1 MRKVAIFWRCN
12 VTRMYEL
19 LFQTGMMGK
28 APLTVNGEMYMEV
41 TDEQYDKLC
50 EFRDQGQLEF
60 RNKPLK
66 EVNGRI
72 VPA

>member
-1 MRKVAIFWRCN
+1 MKRVALYWRCN
-12 VTRMYEL
+12 VTKMYEL

-41 TDEQYDKLC
+41 TDDQYEVLC
-50 EFRDQGQLEF
+50 KYKESGYLEF

>member
-66 EVNGRI
+66 EVNNRI

>member
-1 MRKVAIFWRCN
+1 MIRVAIYWVCK
-12 VTRMYEL
+12 VTKMYEL

-41 TDEQYDKLC
+41 DDEQYELLC
-50 EFRDQGQLEF
+50 KYKDSGYLEF

-66 EVNGRI
+66 EVNGKI

>member
-1 MRKVAIFWRCN
+1 MKRVALFWRCN
-12 VTRMYEL
+12 VTKMYEL
-19 LFQTGMMGK
+19 LFQTGIMGK
-28 APLTVNGEMYMEV
+28 APLTVNGEMYMDV
-41 TDEQYDKLC
+41 TDEQYDHLC
-50 EFRDQGQLEF
+50 QLRDQGHLEF